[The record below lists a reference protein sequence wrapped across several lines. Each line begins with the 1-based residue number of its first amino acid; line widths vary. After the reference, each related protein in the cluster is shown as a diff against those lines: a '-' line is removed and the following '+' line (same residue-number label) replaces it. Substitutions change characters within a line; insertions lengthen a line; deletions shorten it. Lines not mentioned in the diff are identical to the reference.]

1 MNILKKNSNRNYTLY
16 TSFLLRVDHP
26 NEKNISD
33 HNSFWGLQENWQ
45 GLISQ
50 CVLAQKGNKPTLNV
64 NALASQKRTC
74 AFKSHTL

>member
-1 MNILKKNSNRNYTLY
+1 MNILKKKFQSKLHPLHL
-16 TSFLLRVDHP
+16 FLVRVDHP

>member
-1 MNILKKNSNRNYTLY
+1 MNILKKIPIKITPFTPLFYLGWTILMK
-16 TSFLLRVDHP
+16 
-26 NEKNISD
+26 KNISD

>member
-1 MNILKKNSNRNYTLY
+1 MK
-16 TSFLLRVDHP
+16 
-26 NEKNISD
+26 KNISD